1 MKKILFVATSN
12 MKKRTGGGL
21 ANLAYYN
28 SLKDRYG
35 DNVDLV
41 AFEESMPNFQSV
53 LHIKR
58 LSRLDK
64 ILMFF
69 KGIIHRFSPVLG
81 EFILNHK
88 SEYSM
93 VIFNGGL
100 LGDVVEKVS
109 KSGLKLVT
117 IHHNYEV
124 EFQMD
129 NKKST
134 TLWGLSSYW
143 VKRNENKA
151 YKYSDI
157 NLFLTE
163 DDLELFKKKYGGCH
177 GKTEIIG
184 VYEPCINKYTPN
196 TNPPVL
202 NHIVISGSLNSFQT
216 TAGIQDL
223 DANYMRVIKQVY
235 NDDFVLTITG
245 RRPTQRIWQFANN
258 YPQVSIVENPEDI
271 YSVVKQNG
279 IYLCP
284 TNIGGGLKLRVMDG
298 LSQGLPILVHKTS
311 ARGYNMFFDKPWFQ
325 VYNDSISFER
335 ALLSLVE
342 YIRTHEGQEIHKTIQ
357 DEFMNYFSY
366 INGSRRLINAL
377 YD

>member
-41 AFEESMPNFQSV
+41 AFEETALNYQSV
-53 LHIKR
+53 IR
-58 LSRLDK
+58 ITEPSSFYK
-64 ILMFF
+64 IILFLR
-69 KGIIHRFSPVLG
+69 GIIHRFSPALDK
-81 EFILNHK
+81 FILNHK
-88 SEYSM
+88 TEYSM

-129 NKKST
+129 NKKPT

-143 VKRNENKA
+143 VKRNESKA

-157 NLFLTE
+157 NLFLTV
-163 DDLELFKKKYGGCH
+163 DDLELFKKKYGSCH

-223 DANYMRVIKQVY
+223 DANYMRLIKQVY
-235 NDDFVLTITG
+235 NSDFVLTLTG
-245 RRPTQRIWQFANN
+245 RRPTQFIWQFANK
-258 YPQVSIVENPEDI
+258 YPQVCIVENPEDI

-335 ALLSLVE
+335 ALLSLIE
-342 YIRTHEGQEIHKTIQ
+342 YIRTHDGQEIHKTIQ
-357 DEFMNYFSY
+357 DEFTNYFSY
-366 INGSRRLINAL
+366 INGSKRLINAL